1 MKFLRT
7 TDAALRSHDWIT
19 SAIALLLSAIGFAAI
34 YSVDLSRG
42 GGEEL
47 IYFPRQVIAFLLGL
61 AVYVICGR
69 FQSALFETAARMLSI
84 LAVALLAGV
93 LVWGQTIRG
102 TTGWFPVGSFSFQPV
117 EFAKAALILLLAA
130 LVARVGRRFDR
141 PQFIILSALPT
152 FLMAGLV
159 LLQPDL
165 GSAAVLVSLWIGVL
179 LLTVKKRRYFAGMVV
194 GIAAVA
200 AISWQFFLAP
210 YQRERFLTF
219 FDPSRDPLGSGYNV
233 TQSVIAVGAGRLFGR
248 GLGFGSQS
256 QLRFLPEAQT
266 DFIFSVIA
274 EELGFIGAAAV
285 LLLYV
290 ALVGRLV
297 FLARRAQD
305 DFGAYAILGIAW
317 LFFVQMVLNVGAAMG
332 MIPVT
337 GVTLPF
343 LSYGGSSLIVNF
355 FLLGV
360 AQSVFRSLRPVGLR
374 A

>member
-1 MKFLRT
+1 
-7 TDAALRSHDWIT
+7 
-19 SAIALLLSAIGFAAI
+19 
-34 YSVDLSRG
+34 
-42 GGEEL
+42 
-47 IYFPRQVIAFLLGL
+47 
-61 AVYVICGR
+61 
-69 FQSALFETAARMLSI
+69 
-84 LAVALLAGV
+84 
-93 LVWGQTIRG
+93 
-102 TTGWFPVGSFSFQPV
+102 
-117 EFAKAALILLLAA
+117 
-130 LVARVGRRFDR
+130 
-141 PQFIILSALPT
+141 
-152 FLMAGLV
+152 
-159 LLQPDL
+159 
-165 GSAAVLVSLWIGVL
+165 
-179 LLTVKKRRYFAGMVV
+179 
-194 GIAAVA
+194 
-200 AISWQFFLAP
+200 
-210 YQRERFLTF
+210 
-219 FDPSRDPLGSGYNV
+219 V

-290 ALVGRLV
+290 VLVGRLV

-360 AQSVFRSLRPVGLR
+360 VQSVYRSLRPAGVRG
-374 A
+374 